1 MLKANP
7 KYNTK
12 KRPWFEI
19 YKDTLES
26 DVEAENTSLLDA
38 LLIP

>member
-19 YKDTLES
+19 YKDTLEL
-26 DVEAENTSLLDA
+26 DIEAENIPLLDI